1 MDRLTPVRCWPAII
15 AIAIT
20 LTISFIIPVPAD
32 VTPEAWQLLALFIG
46 TIAAIIGKAMPIGA
60 IAIVAIML
68 VAMTGVTHPG
78 KPSAALNDA
87 LSGFSNQLIWL
98 IGLSIMLS
106 QSLLKTGL
114 GARIGYGFIAL
125 FGKRTLGIAWALTLA
140 ETLIAPVTPSNTAR
154 GGGIIHPIMRAIAES
169 LGSQPGSSEN
179 GSTGRYLALVN
190 YNINPISSAM
200 FITATAPN
208 PLIVSFLTK
217 GSDGVLTMTW
227 GMWAVAALLP
237 AAVSLVVMPVV
248 IWWLYPPAITRT
260 PDAPRFARQR
270 LD

>member
-1 MDRLTPVRCWPAII
+1 M
-15 AIAIT
+15 
-20 LTISFIIPVPAD
+20 
-32 VTPEAWQLLALFIG
+32 
-46 TIAAIIGKAMPIGA
+46 
-60 IAIVAIML
+60 
-68 VAMTGVTHPG
+68 
-78 KPSAALNDA
+78 NDA

-154 GGGIIHPIMRAIAES
+154 GGGIIHPVMRAIAES
-169 LGSQPGSSEN
+169 LGSQPCHAEN

-217 GSDGVLTMTW
+217 GTDGVLNMT
-227 GMWAVAALLP
+227 GECGLLRRFFP
-237 AAVSLVVMPVV
+237 H
-248 IWWLYPPAITRT
+248 WYHWLSC
-260 PDAPRFARQR
+260 R
-270 LD
+270 L

>member
-1 MDRLTPVRCWPAII
+1 MDSLTPIRRWPAII
-15 AIAIT
+15 SLVIT
-20 LTISFIIPVPAD
+20 LTIWFVIPCPPD
-32 VTPEAWQLLALFIG
+32 VTPQAWHLLALFIG

-68 VAMTGVTHPG
+68 VAMTGVTNPG

-154 GGGIIHPIMRAIAES
+154 GGGIIHPVMRAIAES
-169 LGSQPGSSEN
+169 LGSQPGHAEN

-208 PLIVSFLTK
+208 PLIVSF
-217 GSDGVLTMTW
+217 
-227 GMWAVAALLP
+227 
-237 AAVSLVVMPVV
+237 
-248 IWWLYPPAITRT
+248 
-260 PDAPRFARQR
+260 
-270 LD
+270 

>member
-1 MDRLTPVRCWPAII
+1 MDSLTPIRRWPAII
-15 AIAIT
+15 SLVIP
-20 LTISFIIPVPAD
+20 LTIWFVIPCPPV
-32 VTPEAWQLLALFIG
+32 VTPQAWHLLALFIG

-68 VAMTGVTHPG
+68 VAMTGVTNPG

-154 GGGIIHPIMRAIAES
+154 GGGIIHPVMRAIAES
-169 LGSQPGSSEN
+169 LGSQPGHAEN

-190 YNINPISSAM
+190 YNINPISYHAHAKCAAVCAAK
-200 FITATAPN
+200 TGCA
-208 PLIVSFLTK
+208 
-217 GSDGVLTMTW
+217 GSTFFGRENHPGGVHF
-227 GMWAVAALLP
+227 AALSMGGCSSNADGQCLERKP
-237 AAVSLVVMPVV
+237 H
-248 IWWLYPPAITRT
+248 
-260 PDAPRFARQR
+260 
-270 LD
+270 